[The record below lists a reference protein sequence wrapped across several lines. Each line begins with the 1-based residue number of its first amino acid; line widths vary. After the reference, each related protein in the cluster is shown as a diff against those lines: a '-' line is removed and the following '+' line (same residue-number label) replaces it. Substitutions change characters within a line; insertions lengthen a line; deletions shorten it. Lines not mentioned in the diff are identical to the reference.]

1 MPLSAVTGEGQA
13 GVMSILVLGDPLVIR
28 PRRLADRL
36 LARAFGA
43 SLNGELAAGKA
54 PESSVLRAARA
65 QDIVALRNRRA
76 LAGDWDHLL
85 RVVRRA
91 QARQPHM
98 LPVCADRIIAAE
110 PAIRELVRSLAAPL
124 PVKAR
129 GVAMASVLLT
139 DASSPV
145 YNRNSSVTLV
155 TALADAI
162 SQLDP
167 AQPLTDAA

>member
-1 MPLSAVTGEGQA
+1 
-13 GVMSILVLGDPLVIR
+13 MSILVFGDPLVIR
-28 PRRLADRL
+28 PRRLTDQV

-43 SLNGELAAGKA
+43 SLDSELAAGKA

-65 QDIVALRNRRA
+65 QDIVSLRNRRA

-85 RVVRRA
+85 RVVHRA
-91 QARQPHM
+91 QTRQPHM
-98 LPVCADRIIAAE
+98 LPVCADRITAAE
-110 PAIRELVRSLAAPL
+110 PAIRELVRCLAAPL

-139 DASSPV
+139 DAASPV
-145 YNRNSSVTLV
+145 YNRNSRETLE
-155 TALADAI
+155 TALAAAI

-167 AQPLTDAA
+167 AQPLTGAA